1 MEIAERNQI
10 KERSNISID
19 IFGDR
24 FQKGF
29 IQLSQPMM
37 CIRNIYYSLEVS
49 RKIIG
54 GEEIIPIFENRERM
68 ETNLLGCPS
77 LSGFWKTV
85 IILKFPANPFG

>member
-37 CIRNIYYSLEVS
+37 RIRNIYHSLEVS
-49 RKIIG
+49 RKIFG
-54 GEEIIPIFENRERM
+54 GKMTTNYTTHRE
-68 ETNLLGCPS
+68 
-77 LSGFWKTV
+77 
-85 IILKFPANPFG
+85 